1 MVQDLKKEIDN
12 IPQAA
17 RNSASLINR
26 RRHVRVYYP
35 VDVPQKFLP
44 ELLVNQFN
52 CQVLDISEGG
62 IRFAA
67 PNASLIKNCKVYASL
82 RFTDGEEIEITGMV
96 VRRERNQIALMLEK
110 GIPYCRIMS
119 EQLRL
124 RNLEINGVFS
134 STEKTRQ
141 P

>member
-1 MVQDLKKEIDN
+1 MERELKKDIEISDHSGIEAN
-12 IPQAA
+12 G
-17 RNSASLINR
+17 LTNR

-35 VDVPQKFLP
+35 ADVPQKFLP
-44 ELLVNQFN
+44 ELLVNHFN
-52 CQVLDISEGG
+52 CQILDISEGG

-67 PNASLIKNCKVYASL
+67 PNASLIKNCKIYAIL
-82 RFTDGEEIEITGMV
+82 RFNDGEEFEITGVV
-96 VRRERNQIALMLEK
+96 VRRVRNQIALMLEK

-134 STEKTRQ
+134 ST
-141 P
+141 